1 MSTPTRR
8 ALTPAAAPAYTLALL
23 TGLYAA
29 QGIPFGFFS
38 QALPV
43 LLREAGLSLKAIS
56 LSSLLFLPW
65 ALKFLWGPFVDH
77 VGRPRSWLLPLQLST
92 AAGAAA
98 LAFVD
103 LSQGF
108 TMLFAALFVFSLF
121 ASMQDV
127 VTDSIAVRLLDARQ
141 RGLGNGIQVGA
152 YRIGMVF
159 GGGLLLYVYAKLGS
173 TTMFLAM
180 SGLLLLSSMPV
191 LWLRLDK
198 AAAPTTRTPAR
209 ELARGWWLRLREPG
223 VIGFV
228 VLIAA
233 YKFGDTMGASLIGP
247 FMRDYG
253 LSKESIAIIKGS
265 IGSSCGLAGAAL
277 GGWLAFRLPRRTV
290 LLAFGI
296 AQTVSLALYAAAAQR
311 LGGEP
316 MIWAAC
322 IAEHLLG
329 GMATVALFA
338 LMMDASEAQHAG
350 TDYSL
355 YACAIVCTQGVA
367 GFVGAAI
374 GDAGGYTLM
383 FIVSTAAS
391 AIGCAALVIGLDR
404 GVGPGLLRAV
414 WPRRTGRSGT

>member
-1 MSTPTRR
+1 MSTPNIR
-8 ALTPAAAPAYTLALL
+8 ALSSAPAAIPIHYSLSLL

-43 LLREAGLSLKAIS
+43 LMRESGLSLKAIS

-65 ALKFLWGPFVDH
+65 AFKFLWGPFVDH
-77 VGRPRSWLLPLQLST
+77 LGKPRNWLLPLQLAT

-98 LAFVD
+98 LSLVD

-108 TMLFAALFVFSLF
+108 AMLFAALFVFSLF
-121 ASMQDV
+121 ASVQDV
-127 VTDSIAVRLLDARQ
+127 VTDSLAVRLLDTRQ

-152 YRIGMVF
+152 YRIGMVL
-159 GGGLLLYVYAKLGS
+159 GGGLLLYVYAKLGYA
-173 TTMFLAM
+173 TMFLAM
-180 SGLLLLSSMPV
+180 SALLLLCSLPV
-191 LWLRLDK
+191 LWLKLGRGASRPRSK
-198 AAAPTTRTPAR
+198 PS
-209 ELARGWWLRLREPG
+209 ELAGGWWLRLREPG
-223 VIGFV
+223 VIGFI

-253 LSKESIAIIKGS
+253 MSKEAIAIIKGS

-277 GGWLAFRLPRRTV
+277 GGWLAFRLQRRTV
-290 LLAFGI
+290 LLAFGM
-296 AQTVSLALYAAAAQR
+296 AQTVSLALYAAAALR
-311 LGGEP
+311 VGGEP

-338 LMMDASEAQHAG
+338 LMMDASDARHAG

-355 YACAIVCTQGVA
+355 YACAIVCTQGIA

-374 GDAGGYTLM
+374 GDAGGYTLT
-383 FIVSTAAS
+383 FFVSTAVS
-391 AIGCAALVIGLDR
+391 ALGCAALVFGLDR
-404 GVGPGLLRAV
+404 GIGPELLRAV
-414 WPRRTGRSGT
+414 WPRSDRA

>member
-1 MSTPTRR
+1 MSTPKPS
-8 ALTPAAAPAYTLALL
+8 ALASAPAVYTLTLL

-43 LLREAGLSLKAIS
+43 LLREAGFSLKAIS
-56 LSSLLFLPW
+56 LSTLLFLPW
-65 ALKFLWGPFVDH
+65 AFKFLWGPFVDH
-77 VGRPRSWLLPLQLST
+77 VGKPRDWLLPLQLGT

-103 LSQGF
+103 LSEGF
-108 TMLFAALFVFSLF
+108 AMLFAALFVFSLF

-127 VTDSIAVRLLDARQ
+127 VTDSIAVRLLDVRQ

-152 YRIGMVF
+152 YRIGMVL
-159 GGGLLLYVYAKLGS
+159 GGGLLLYVYAKLGFAS
-173 TTMFLAM
+173 MFLAM
-180 SGLLLLSSMPV
+180 SGLLLLCSLPV

-198 AAAPTTRTPAR
+198 AAAAGARARPR

-223 VIGFV
+223 VIGFI

-253 LSKESIAIIKGS
+253 LSKEAIAIIKGS

-290 LLAFGI
+290 LFAFGI
-296 AQTVSLALYAAAAQR
+296 AQTLSLALYAAAAQR
-311 LGGEP
+311 IGGEP

-329 GMATVALFA
+329 GMATVALFT
-338 LMMDASEAQHAG
+338 LMMDASDARHAG

-355 YACAIVCTQGVA
+355 YACAIVCVQGIA

-374 GDAGGYTLM
+374 GDAGGYTLT
-383 FIVSTAAS
+383 FVISTVAS
-391 AIGCAALVIGLDR
+391 ALGCVALVIGLDR
-404 GVGPGLLRAV
+404 GVGPALLRQV
-414 WPRRTGRSGT
+414 WPKRQRG

>member
-8 ALTPAAAPAYTLALL
+8 ALTLTPKPAYTLALL

-43 LLREAGLSLKAIS
+43 LLREAGMSLKAIS

-65 ALKFLWGPFVDH
+65 ALKFLWGPFVDQ
-77 VGRPRSWLLPLQLST
+77 VGKPRSWLLPLQLCT
-92 AAGAAA
+92 AGGAAA
-98 LAFVD
+98 LSLVD

-108 TMLFAALFVFSLF
+108 AMLFAALFVFSLF
-121 ASMQDV
+121 ASVQDV

-159 GGGLLLYVYAKLGS
+159 GGGLLLYVYARLGS
-173 TTMFLAM
+173 ATMFLSM
-180 SGLLLLSSMPV
+180 SMLLLLSSMPV
-191 LWLRLDK
+191 LWLRLGK
-198 AAAPTTRTPAR
+198 AAATATRTSAR
-209 ELARGWWLRLREPG
+209 ELAGGWWLRLREPG

-228 VLIAA
+228 ALIAA
-233 YKFGDTMGASLIGP
+233 YKFGDTMGASLVGP

-253 LSKESIAIIKGS
+253 LSKEAIAIIKGS
-265 IGSSCGLAGAAL
+265 VGSSCGLAGAAL

-296 AQTVSLALYAAAAQR
+296 AQTASLALYAAAAQR
-311 LGGEP
+311 IGGEP

-338 LMMDASEAQHAG
+338 LMMDASDARHAG

-355 YACAIVCTQGVA
+355 YACAIVCVQGVA

-374 GDAGGYTLM
+374 GDAGGYTLV
-383 FIVSTAAS
+383 FIVSTVAS
-391 AIGCAALVIGLDR
+391 ALGCAALVVGLDR
-404 GVGPGLLRAV
+404 GVGPGLLRDVWAV
-414 WPRRTGRSGT
+414 RSST